1 MIVTRLMEGGRGNRE
16 ANDLLPSYKD
26 QCRTPPPSSPQH
38 SSAPTTTD
46 QAQHPSSTPQPMSFQ
61 EQQPEGDP
69 VDVVPSDVPIVEGLL
84 VFPAKEPSALT
95 SSRTTVRKHMI
106 WALTLLLIV
115 VIVTVTVTLSVV
127 LCNRS
132 SSSSNEEDFFS
143 PDPQTKLTASTGQ
156 AGDRFGHSVALDGET
171 LVVGAYLDADVG
183 LDAGAV
189 FVYSRIAGDTSWTE
203 LAKLTTSIGGEAEW
217 FGRDVTIE
225 GDTIVAGAY
234 EYDGVGSDRGAAFVF
249 VRQTSSAW
257 TEQAMLNGT
266 SADGDQFGRSVAI
279 SGDTVV
285 IGADEADGAVVNSGA
300 VYVYTRTA
308 ENSWI
313 EQAKLTASDGSQG
326 DQFGESV
333 AIAGDTIVVG
343 AYKHDEHGPE
353 SGAVYVYTR
362 TGSTW
367 TQQAKLT
374 ASDAFA
380 GDQFGRSVA
389 IDGDTIVVGADNAD
403 GTATDSGAVFVF
415 IRLETGWIQQDK
427 LEEGEAGDNF
437 GFSVAIDGETIVV
450 GSHSANG
457 RDASNSGAVY
467 VYSRTELGTWNKKA
481 KLTANDGD
489 TEDQFGFSVDIAGD
503 TIVVGADLDDDN
515 GDDSGSVYV
524 FDL

>member
-1 MIVTRLMEGGRGNRE
+1 
-16 ANDLLPSYKD
+16 
-26 QCRTPPPSSPQH
+26 
-38 SSAPTTTD
+38 
-46 QAQHPSSTPQPMSFQ
+46 
-61 EQQPEGDP
+61 
-69 VDVVPSDVPIVEGLL
+69 
-84 VFPAKEPSALT
+84 
-95 SSRTTVRKHMI
+95 MI
-106 WALTLLLIV
+106 WALILLLIV
-115 VIVTVTVTLSVV
+115 VVVTVTVTLSVV
-127 LCNRS
+127 LRKS
-132 SSSSNEEDFFS
+132 SSSSEEEA
-143 PDPQTKLTASTGQ
+143 PQTKLTASTGSE
-156 AGDRFGHSVALDGET
+156 GDRFGHSVALDGET

-183 LDAGAV
+183 PDAGAV

-203 LAKLTTSIGGEAEW
+203 LAKLTASTGGEAEAEW

-234 EYDGVGSDRGAAFVF
+234 EYDGVGSDSGAAFVF

-257 TEQAMLNGT
+257 TQQAMLDGNST
-266 SADGDQFGRSVAI
+266 AGDQFGRSVAI

-308 ENSWI
+308 DNSWI

-362 TGSTW
+362 TGSAW

-389 IDGDTIVVGADNAD
+389 IDGDTIVVGADNAN
-403 GTATDSGAVFVF
+403 GAATSSGAVFVF
-415 IRLETGWIQQDK
+415 IRLETELDPTIQ
-427 LEEGEAGDNF
+427 
-437 GFSVAIDGETIVV
+437 T
-450 GSHSANG
+450 GSG
-457 RDASNSGAVY
+457 RRRG
-467 VYSRTELGTWNKKA
+467 
-481 KLTANDGD
+481 
-489 TEDQFGFSVDIAGD
+489 
-503 TIVVGADLDDDN
+503 
-515 GDDSGSVYV
+515 
-524 FDL
+524 